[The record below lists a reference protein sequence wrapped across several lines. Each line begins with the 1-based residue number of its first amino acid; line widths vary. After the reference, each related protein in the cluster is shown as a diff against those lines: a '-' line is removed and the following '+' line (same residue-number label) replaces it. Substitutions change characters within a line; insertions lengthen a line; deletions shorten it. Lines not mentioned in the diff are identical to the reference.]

1 MSPCGHTAA
10 IDLSTLGFAA
20 FLALGSTGA
29 WGLVTLTALSGMDAA
44 DVTTFENLRSAGF
57 LLALFSFGLGCLL
70 KPKTFRRNTTCASS
84 VIWAIGFALLFF
96 SAMGA
101 KSHCALGVGSFFLGA
116 GHALSFIVWQ
126 RLFASLAFDDAC
138 RKIAIASMA
147 GGAAYLAMSLCGS
160 LALYSIVVVALLAA
174 NAAMLTYAGRQA
186 GVWKTDDTGEE
197 DRDNTNQARG
207 LVISIWRYV
216 ICVAVLGYVNGLSR
230 VLCRMD
236 APDGVVMNAVLAAG
250 LMVAA
255 MLLLLAWK
263 TFGQS
268 SRTRTPYMSVL
279 LMTVAAFIALPFNMS
294 RTLSRG
300 NNRPGLTSRA
310 RPGLFIYR
318 HPVCR
323 PLSRVSVRRSSCCLI
338 SARGACAPCIP

>member
-1 MSPCGHTAA
+1 MRTGHWLILPGRGPCP
-10 IDLSTLGFAA
+10 
-20 FLALGSTGA
+20 
-29 WGLVTLTALSGMDAA
+29 
-44 DVTTFENLRSAGF
+44 
-57 LLALFSFGLGCLL
+57 LLY
-70 KPKTFRRNTTCASS
+70 
-84 VIWAIGFALLFF
+84 
-96 SAMGA
+96 
-101 KSHCALGVGSFFLGA
+101 
-116 GHALSFIVWQ
+116 
-126 RLFASLAFDDAC
+126 SLAAAVCIARIRRCLPKNRHRLDGGRGRLSCDVPLRLSRPLRHRRRCPAC
-138 RKIAIASMA
+138 RKRSHAHIRRETSRRLESGRYRR
-147 GGAAYLAMSLCGS
+147 GGP
-160 LALYSIVVVALLAA
+160 
-174 NAAMLTYAGRQA
+174 RQHQP
-186 GVWKTDDTGEE
+186 GT
-197 DRDNTNQARG
+197 G
-207 LVISIWRYV
+207 LVISIWRYI

-255 MLLLLAWK
+255 MLLLLAWE

-318 HPVCR
+318 RPACR
-323 PLSRVSVRRSSCCLI
+323 PLSHVSVRRSSRCLI